1 MNLTQLRAK
10 IDEVDERLVQLLNE
24 RAALAEEVGAVKRSN
39 GQSVFA
45 PEREEM
51 LLNRI
56 DRLNREGR
64 LSKEALRAIY
74 REILSACRQRQKQ
87 LRVAYLGP
95 EASNCH
101 QAALQRFGAS
111 DLYVPFRTI
120 PEIFMAVSRDEADAA
135 IVPIENSTE
144 GGVNASHDALVE
156 TDLVVCGEIFLK
168 IEHVFATREA
178 DGKIKRVYSH
188 PQALGQCRHWLAEH
202 YPEAELVEVSST
214 SEGAKRAQEDSHGAA
229 VVNPYAAR
237 FYGLQ
242 VRSRNI
248 QDRLRNSTRFL
259 MLGKHCVPPSKQD
272 KTTLLF
278 AVSHKVGALSSVL
291 SVFSERKI
299 NLMKIESRP
308 AAGKPWEYLF
318 FVDVQGHRDA
328 PVLRE
333 ALEAVREHTLWLKV
347 LGSYPQANPHV

>member
-10 IDEVDERLVQLLNE
+10 IDELDERIVRLLNE

-56 DRLNREGR
+56 DRLNRDGK
-64 LSKEALRAIY
+64 LSREAVRAIY

-87 LRVAYLGP
+87 LRIAYLGP

-120 PEIFMAVSRDEADAA
+120 PEIFAAVSRDEADAA

-144 GGVNASHDALVE
+144 GGVNATLDSLVE
-156 TDLVVCGEIFLK
+156 TDLVVCGEIYLK
-168 IEHVFATREA
+168 IEHVFAAADPEA
-178 DGKIKRVYSH
+178 KIKRVYSH

-202 YPEAELVEVSST
+202 RPEAELIEVSST
-214 SEGAKRAQEDSHGAA
+214 SEGARRAREDHHGAA
-229 VVNPYAAR
+229 IVNPYAAR
-237 FYGLQ
+237 FYSLH
-242 VRSRNI
+242 VLHRNI

-259 MLGKHCVPPSKQD
+259 ILGKHCVPPSKLD

-278 AVSHKVGALSSVL
+278 ALSHKVGALSSVL
-291 SVFSERKI
+291 AVFSERKI

-308 AAGKPWEYLF
+308 AANKPWEYVF
-318 FVDVQGHRDA
+318 FVDVHGHRDQ
-328 PVLRE
+328 PLLRD
-333 ALEAVREHTLWLKV
+333 ALEQAKEFTLWLKV
-347 LGSYPQANPHV
+347 LGSYPQGNPHV